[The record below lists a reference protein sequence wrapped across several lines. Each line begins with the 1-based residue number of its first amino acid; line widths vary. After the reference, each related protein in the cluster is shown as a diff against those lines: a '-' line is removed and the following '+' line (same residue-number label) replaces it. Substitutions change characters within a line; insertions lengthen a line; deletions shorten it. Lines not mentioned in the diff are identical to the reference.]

1 MYYKV
6 VISDTRKN
14 CELKNEEIQKLKT
27 QVENLQKNFKKL
39 CELK

>member
-6 VISDTRKN
+6 AIIETQKN
-14 CELKNEEIQKLKT
+14 CELKNEEIKKLKL

-39 CELK
+39 IELK